1 MSNYTKTTNFLRK
14 DSLPDTD
21 TEKIIRGSEFD
32 TEFNNLMTSVNSKA
46 NLNSPDF
53 IGTPKAPTAPVGTNS
68 RQLATC
74 EFVTQ
79 NAMVSGMIVMWAG
92 AEGAVPGGWIL
103 CNGETVSGV
112 TPPDLRDRFVMGAS
126 AYNRA
131 GYKGGYKDAY
141 PVNHTHGGSTNTTG
155 NHTHSGSTTSA
166 GVHKHT
172 QMPSSG
178 TIYGSGSQQGAGSG
192 SPQAYT
198 GDAGAHT
205 HGMAL
210 NNAGNHAHSIT
221 TGNPSGGVSKTGR
234 NLPPYYALA
243 FIMKV

>member
-53 IGTPKAPTAPVGTNS
+53 IGTPKAPTAAVGTNS

-79 NAMVSGMIVMWAG
+79 NAMVSGMILMWAG
-92 AEGAVPGGWIL
+92 AIGAVPGGWTL
-103 CNGETVSGV
+103 CDGTDG
-112 TPPDLRDRFVMGAS
+112 TPDLRERFIMGAS
-126 AYNRA
+126 SSVRE
-131 GYKGGYKDAY
+131 GTKGGYKDGQII
-141 PVNHTHGGSTNTTG
+141 NHTHGGNTNTTG
-155 NHTHSGSTTSA
+155 NHKHTGSTTSA
-166 GVHKHT
+166 GSHSHSQLPT
-172 QMPSSG
+172 SG
-178 TIYGSGSQQGAGSG
+178 VIYGSGAQQGSGTSG
-192 SPQAYT
+192 SKAET
-198 GDAGAHT
+198 GIAGAHT